1 MSKRESPVFPSDAP
15 PNDVGCSWNAL
26 SVDDESDE
34 RDTEKGEMKSLH
46 STLSLLGNNMS
57 QKMGTRPSFCLHVVI
72 YDLK

>member
-15 PNDVGCSWNAL
+15 PNDVGCSRNAL
-26 SVDDESDE
+26 SLDDE
-34 RDTEKGEMKSLH
+34 RDTEKGMMKSLH

>member
-26 SVDDESDE
+26 SVDDER
-34 RDTEKGEMKSLH
+34 RDTTEKGEMKSLH

>member
-26 SVDDESDE
+26 SLDDE
-34 RDTEKGEMKSLH
+34 RDTEKGMMKSLH